1 MSLYTRRQ
9 LLLILL
15 ATAAAAAGLGIDHWR
30 RARPELAERLE
41 TLDRAAR
48 RDPLPRPL
56 RAPGRR
62 SPTGPSTEPLD
73 VNRSSEAELGGL
85 PGVGPAL
92 ASRIVAA
99 RPFADVDE
107 LRRVRGLR
115 RATLDRIRPLVT
127 TGR

>member
-1 MSLYTRRQ
+1 MSLYKRRQ

-56 RAPGRR
+56 LAAAPRSRRPPPPGPVAGAARRQPLLGGRAGRPAGCR
-62 SPTGPSTEPLD
+62 TGP
-73 VNRSSEAELGGL
+73 GL
-85 PGVGPAL
+85 PHRGRT
-92 ASRIVAA
+92 S
-99 RPFADVDE
+99 
-107 LRRVRGLR
+107 VR
-115 RATLDRIRPLVT
+115 
-127 TGR
+127 